1 MMVRIMGKVKR
12 LWEEEQEKL
21 WKQAE
26 ETVLRVR
33 GSYDAPGFDACV
45 KAEFDE
51 LNKETNYASR

>member
-1 MMVRIMGKVKR
+1 MGKVKR